1 LGAVQGTTKIVQGIP
16 NYLAIASILGV
27 PRAVDINFTK
37 VFGRSRM
44 KVVVLDSSLIPTFVD
59 AVIEDFVYQLRF
71 RVESGMPN
79 GEPILLDLGLY
90 HGGRG
95 P

>member
-1 LGAVQGTTKIVQGIP
+1 
-16 NYLAIASILGV
+16 
-27 PRAVDINFTK
+27 
-37 VFGRSRM
+37 M